1 MHSEPQNISYLQLPY
16 TGNISMLIALPR
28 KITGMRTLEQ
38 EISPTVVSKWLKNM
52 TNRSAGLSLWIKLLW
67 ALENTNTITKS
78 SGTSIFNIAELSD
91 VRTREVVLPRFKLEQ
106 SYDLIENLEELGLT
120 DLFKDSGD
128 FSEMTSEKVSMNW
141 VSLFFPLSPALM
153 ESVWRSCLMFCLHS
167 WNTRE
172 PSQWM
177 RRGQRLLPW
186 HRWASCPSPLRS
198 ASLWTIPSSSWS
210 MNTVQIA

>member
-67 ALENTNTITKS
+67 TLENTNTITKS
-78 SGTSIFNIAELSD
+78 SGTSIFNIAELSA

-141 VSLFFPLSPALM
+141 VSLK
-153 ESVWRSCLMFCLHS
+153 
-167 WNTRE
+167 
-172 PSQWM
+172 
-177 RRGQRLLPW
+177 
-186 HRWASCPSPLRS
+186 
-198 ASLWTIPSSSWS
+198 PSSFFFFHLITHIDGECL
-210 MNTVQIA
+210 TVVPHVLPS